1 VIFGNTLSTIFP
13 HIYFFNI
20 LFAILSLTVFSQKVY
35 LETTRNTK
43 VGFMEHIVTS
53 NPYFGVF
60 VLFILTFGA
69 FTTTTVIARLAS
81 RALAAKNT
89 EKIKLS
95 VYECGPE
102 VTKQPNRISPQFYLF
117 ALLFLLFDVEI
128 VFMFPWAVDF
138 KLLGWFGFAE
148 MLMFILLLT
157 IGFVYA
163 WKKGALEWHNI
174 K

>member
-1 VIFGNTLSTIFP
+1 
-13 HIYFFNI
+13 
-20 LFAILSLTVFSQKVY
+20 
-35 LETTRNTK
+35 
-43 VGFMEHIVTS
+43 MEHISTV
-53 NPYFGVF
+53 NPHFGVF
-60 VLFILTFGA
+60 VLFVVTFGA
-69 FTTTTVIARLAS
+69 FTATTIAARWAS
-81 RALAAKNT
+81 HALAAKDT
-89 EKIKLS
+89 DKIKLS

-128 VFMFPWAVDF
+128 IFMFPWAVDF
-138 KLLGWFGFAE
+138 KVLGWFGFVE
-148 MLMFILLLT
+148 MLMFIGLLT

>member
-1 VIFGNTLSTIFP
+1 MRS
-13 HIYFFNI
+13 YFASEY
-20 LFAILSLTVFSQKVY
+20 AINH
-35 LETTRNTK
+35 EK
-43 VGFMEHIVTS
+43 VGTMEHYHVA

-60 VLFILTFGA
+60 VLFVLTFGA
-69 FTTTTVIARLAS
+69 FYATTVIARLAS
-81 RALAAKNT
+81 RALAAKDT

-102 VTKQPNRISPQFYLF
+102 VTKQPNRISTQFYLF

-128 VFMFPWAVDF
+128 VFMFPWAIDF
-138 KLLGWFGFAE
+138 KLLGVFGFAE
-148 MLMFILLLT
+148 MLMFIVLLA

-163 WKKGALEWHNI
+163 WKKGAFEWHSM